1 MKSVALGVRMHSGWG
16 VLVTVGDE
24 AEVVD
29 RRRFVIVGDDVL
41 GGKMP
46 FHHAEKLGLCQAEAY
61 LTSYTA
67 ECDRAARQEIKN
79 SVDELK
85 ARGYDVNSAAIVLS
99 SGRGLPDLSKI
110 LGSHPL
116 IHSAEGELF
125 RESARRA
132 CQFIGIRTLGYRERD
147 LPARA
152 KQVFGN
158 AAAKIMD
165 QLARRG
171 KALGPPWTGDYKCA
185 ALAAYLAHCEC
196 HPKRKKA

>member
-1 MKSVALGVRMHSGWG
+1 MHSGWG
-16 VLVTVGDE
+16 VLVTVGDA
-24 AEVVD
+24 AEIID
-29 RRRFVIVGDDVL
+29 RRRFVIVSDDAP

-46 FHHAEKLGLCQAEAY
+46 FHHAEKMGLAQAEAY
-61 LTSYTA
+61 LNSYT
-67 ECDRAARQEIKN
+67 EDCDRVARQAIKV

-85 ARGYDVNSAAIVLS
+85 ARGYGADSAAIVLS
-99 SGRGLPDLSKI
+99 SGRTLPDLSKI

-132 CQFIGIRTLGYRERD
+132 CQSIGIRTLGYRERD

-152 KQVFGN
+152 KQVFGD
-158 AAAKIMD
+158 ATAKIMG
-165 QLARRG
+165 QLALRG

-185 ALAAYLAHCEC
+185 ALAAYLALCEW
-196 HPKRKKA
+196 HPKRKRA

>member
-1 MKSVALGVRMHSGWG
+1 MHSGWG

-24 AEVVD
+24 AKIID
-29 RRRFVIVGDDVL
+29 RRRFVIVSDGAP

-46 FHHAEKLGLCQAEAY
+46 FHHAEKLGLDQAEAY
-61 LTSYTA
+61 LISYTA
-67 ECDRAARQEIKN
+67 ESDGAARQAIEN

-85 ARGYDVNSAAIVLS
+85 VRGYGVDSAAIVLS
-99 SGRGLPDLSKI
+99 SGRALPDLSKI

-132 CQFIGIRTLGYRERD
+132 CQSIGIRTLGYRERD

-152 KQVFGN
+152 KQLFGD
-158 AAAKIMD
+158 ATAKIMD
-165 QLARRG
+165 QLAMQG

-196 HPKRKKA
+196 HPKRKRA